1 MADITLP
8 DVMFFKVKD
17 VVNSCSIVAVQ
28 TNSGL
33 DKLVQN
39 RNGLSVKQIFSNGP
53 ARLRF
58 NSAQEQFLEQFKN

>member
-39 RNGLSVKQIFSNGP
+39 RNGLSVK
-53 ARLRF
+53 
-58 NSAQEQFLEQFKN
+58 